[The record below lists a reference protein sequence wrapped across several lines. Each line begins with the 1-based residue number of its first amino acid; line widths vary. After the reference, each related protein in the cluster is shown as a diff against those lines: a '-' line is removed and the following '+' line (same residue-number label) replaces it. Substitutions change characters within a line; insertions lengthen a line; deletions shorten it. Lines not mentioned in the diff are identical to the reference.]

1 MTREKAIEKIT
12 FLRDNACHF
21 YLEKETENALDMA
34 IEALRICGNFICAE
48 RLREEMY
55 HQAFEV
61 EPEGMVRWDSGLWIR
76 YKLFENT
83 LDNVLEENEQ

>member
-1 MTREKAIEKIT
+1 MTREEAIKWLVDKKYEYVAQQPGT
-12 FLRDNACHF
+12 N
-21 YLEKETENALDMA
+21 TEAYDMA
-34 IEALRICGNFICAE
+34 IEALSICGNFICAE
-48 RLREEMY
+48 RFRQEMY

-83 LDNVLEENEQ
+83 LDSILEENKK